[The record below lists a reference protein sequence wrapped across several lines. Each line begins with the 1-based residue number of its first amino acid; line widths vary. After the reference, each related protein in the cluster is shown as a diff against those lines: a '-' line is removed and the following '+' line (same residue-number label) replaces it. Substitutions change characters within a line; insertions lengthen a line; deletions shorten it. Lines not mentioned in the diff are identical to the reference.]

1 MNALTFHQTQ
11 IKVVDQ
17 GGQPWMP
24 GPDIAR
30 ALGYDNPDAV
40 SRLYQRHKTEFKGL
54 TTTVKLTGVDEIKRT
69 TRVFSPRGALLLAMH
84 ANTDRAAAFRSW
96 VLDVL
101 EGKVPLPGFTDRRQ
115 TMAEA
120 ILEYQPR
127 WQSIRRYK
135 GMGLS
140 HPEVGKLLDISRAT
154 VGRDVRDMRRLGL
167 EIAA

>member
-1 MNALTFHQTQ
+1 MNVMTFHQTQ

-17 GGQPWMP
+17 GGQPWML

-30 ALGYDNPDAV
+30 ALGYDKADAI
-40 SRLYQRHKTEFKGL
+40 SKLYQRHKCEFEGL
-54 TTTVKLTGVDEIKRT
+54 STTVKLTGVGDLPRT

-101 EGKVPLPGFTDRRQ
+101 EGKVPLPGFTDHRLV
-115 TMAEA
+115 MAEA
-120 ILEYQPR
+120 ILEHQPR

-135 GMGLS
+135 GLGLTY
-140 HPEVGKLLDISRAT
+140 PEIGKLLDISRAT

-167 EIAA
+167 ELAA